1 MTIVISCLYA
11 FLNKT
16 DHSNVNNP
24 INRLTIMEKNF
35 LSSPIDVVLCFH
47 NAFRKDIAQIDSSVL
62 DIARSGG
69 NLSPVLD
76 RLHSMDEILD
86 YHARG
91 EEAAVFPAVDN
102 VAPLVARAY
111 LMDHRELDKMVESL
125 ETMRLQK
132 SPDSLLASR
141 ATAVLNSHLRIHL
154 DKEDAHLYQILR
166 EKTTLTQQVAI
177 GGIMS
182 SKIPPDRFP
191 AAITWLMPLLDLND
205 QVTVTKGWMTLMPP
219 QIFANVKPL
228 IKSAVAEG
236 WDAII
241 QRIPEL
247 NDK

>member
-1 MTIVISCLYA
+1 
-11 FLNKT
+11 
-16 DHSNVNNP
+16 
-24 INRLTIMEKNF
+24 
-35 LSSPIDVVLCFH
+35 LSSPIDIVLCFH

-62 DIARSGG
+62 EIARNGG

-76 RLHSMDEILD
+76 RLHSMNEILD

-91 EEAAVFPAVDN
+91 EEAAVFPAIDT

-111 LMDHRELDKMVESL
+111 LMDHRELDRMVESL
-125 ETMRLQK
+125 ETMRQQK
-132 SPDSLLASR
+132 SPDPLQTCR

-154 DKEDAHLYQILR
+154 NKEDAHLYPILR
-166 EKTTLTQQVAI
+166 EKTTLSQQIAI

-191 AAITWLMPLLDLND
+191 TAITWLMPLLDLND

-228 IKSAVAEG
+228 IKKASPQG
-236 WDAII
+236 WELIV

-247 NDK
+247 S

>member
-1 MTIVISCLYA
+1 
-11 FLNKT
+11 
-16 DHSNVNNP
+16 
-24 INRLTIMEKNF
+24 

-47 NAFRKDIAQIDSSVL
+47 NAFRRDIAQIDSATL

-102 VAPLVARAY
+102 IAPLVARAY
-111 LMDHRELDKMVESL
+111 LIDHRELDKMVEVL
-125 ETMRLQK
+125 EAMRLQK
-132 SPDSLLASR
+132 SPDPLQACRAS
-141 ATAVLNSHLRIHL
+141 AVLNSHLRIHL
-154 DKEDAHLYQILR
+154 DKEDAHLYPILR
-166 EKTTLTQQVAI
+166 EKTTINQQVTI

-182 SKIPPDRFP
+182 SKIPPNRFP
-191 AAITWLMPLLDLND
+191 AAIAWLFPLLDLND
-205 QVTVTKGWMTLMPP
+205 RVTVIRGWMTLMPP

-236 WDAII
+236 WDVIA

-247 NDK
+247 SNK

>member
-1 MTIVISCLYA
+1 LS
-11 FLNKT
+11 
-16 DHSNVNNP
+16 NP
-24 INRLTIMEKNF
+24 IDI
-35 LSSPIDVVLCFH
+35 VLCFH
-47 NAFRKDIAQIDSSVL
+47 NAFRRDIAEIDTSVL
-62 DIARSGG
+62 DIARNGG
-69 NLSPVLD
+69 NSSPVLN

-125 ETMRLQK
+125 EAMRLQET
-132 SPDSLLASR
+132 PDPLLASR

-154 DKEDAHLYQILR
+154 DKEDAHLYPILR
-166 EKTTLTQQVAI
+166 EKTTQSQQATIV
-177 GGIMS
+177 GIMS
-182 SKIPPDRFP
+182 SKVPPDRFP
-191 AAITWLMPLLDLND
+191 AAVAWLFPLLDLND
-205 QVTVTKGWMTLMPP
+205 RVTVTKGWMTLMPS

-228 IKSAVAEG
+228 IRNAVAEG
-236 WDAII
+236 WNAIA

>member
-1 MTIVISCLYA
+1 LQ
-11 FLNKT
+11 
-16 DHSNVNNP
+16 
-24 INRLTIMEKNF
+24 
-35 LSSPIDVVLCFH
+35 SPIDVVLCFH
-47 NAFRKDIAQIDSSVL
+47 NAFRRDIAQIDSTTL
-62 DIARSGG
+62 NIAQSGG
-69 NLSPVLD
+69 NPSPVLN
-76 RLHSMDEILD
+76 RLHAMDEILD

-125 ETMRLQK
+125 EAMRLQK
-132 SPDSLLASR
+132 SPDPLLASR

-154 DKEDAHLYQILR
+154 DKEDAHLYPILR
-166 EKTTLTQQVAI
+166 EKTTLSQQVAI

-191 AAITWLMPLLDLND
+191 AAIVWLFPLLDLND

-228 IKSAVAEG
+228 IKNAVAEG
-236 WDAII
+236 WDMLV

-247 NDK
+247 SDKQNVK

>member
-1 MTIVISCLYA
+1 M
-11 FLNKT
+11 
-16 DHSNVNNP
+16 
-24 INRLTIMEKNF
+24 
-35 LSSPIDVVLCFH
+35 SSPIDIVLRFH
-47 NAFRKDIAQIDSSVL
+47 NAFRRDMAQIDSLVF

-69 NLSPVLD
+69 NLSPVLE
-76 RLHSMDEILD
+76 RLHVMDEILD
-86 YHARG
+86 YHAKG

-111 LMDHRELDKMVESL
+111 LMDHRELDKMVDTL

-132 SPDSLLASR
+132 SPDPLIAAR

-154 DKEDAHLYQILR
+154 DKEDAHLYPILR
-166 EKTTLTQQVAI
+166 ERTSVSEQVSI

-182 SKIPPDRFP
+182 SKIPPDRFS
-191 AAITWLMPLLDLND
+191 AAIQWLFPMLDLGD
-205 QVTVTKGWMTLMPP
+205 QVVVTRGWMTLMPP
-219 QIFANVKPL
+219 QVFASVKPL

-236 WDAII
+236 WDMIA

>member
-1 MTIVISCLYA
+1 
-11 FLNKT
+11 
-16 DHSNVNNP
+16 
-24 INRLTIMEKNF
+24 MEKIF
-35 LSSPIDVVLCFH
+35 LSSPIDIVLCFH

-62 DIARSGG
+62 EIARSGG
-69 NLSPVLD
+69 NLLPILN
-76 RLHSMDEILD
+76 RLHSMNEILD

-111 LMDHRELDKMVESL
+111 LMDHRELDKMVESI

-132 SPDSLLASR
+132 SPDPLLTAR

-154 DKEDAHLYQILR
+154 GKEDAHLYQILR

-219 QIFANVKPL
+219 QIFASVKPL
-228 IKSAVAEG
+228 IKKVVAQS
-236 WDAII
+236 WDAIA

-247 NDK
+247 SDQ

>member
-1 MTIVISCLYA
+1 
-11 FLNKT
+11 
-16 DHSNVNNP
+16 
-24 INRLTIMEKNF
+24 

-47 NAFRKDIAQIDSSVL
+47 NAFRRDITEIDSSVL

-69 NLSPVLD
+69 NLTPVLD

-125 ETMRLQK
+125 EAMRLQK
-132 SPDSLLASR
+132 SPDPLIASR

-154 DKEDAHLYQILR
+154 DKEDAHLYPILR
-166 EKTTLTQQVAI
+166 EKTTVSQQVAI

-182 SKIPPDRFP
+182 SKIPSDQFP
-191 AAITWLMPLLDLND
+191 AAIAWMFPLLDLND
-205 QVTVTKGWMTLMPP
+205 RVTVTRGWMMFMPP
-219 QIFANVKPL
+219 QVFASIKPL

-236 WDAII
+236 WDMIA

-247 NDK
+247 NDKQS

>member
-1 MTIVISCLYA
+1 
-11 FLNKT
+11 
-16 DHSNVNNP
+16 
-24 INRLTIMEKNF
+24 

-47 NAFRKDIAQIDSSVL
+47 NAFRRDISQIDSATL

-111 LMDHRELDKMVESL
+111 LIDHRELDKMVEVL
-125 ETMRLQK
+125 EVMHLQK
-132 SPDSLLASR
+132 SPDPLQACR

-154 DKEDAHLYQILR
+154 DKEDAHLYPILK
-166 EKTTLTQQVAI
+166 EKTTNSQQVSI

-182 SKIPPDRFP
+182 SKIPPNRFP
-191 AAITWLMPLLDLND
+191 AAIAWLFPLLDLND
-205 QVTVTKGWMTLMPP
+205 RVTVIRGWMTLMPP

-236 WDAII
+236 WDII
-241 QRIPEL
+241 TQRIPEL
-247 NDK
+247 GNK

>member
-1 MTIVISCLYA
+1 
-11 FLNKT
+11 
-16 DHSNVNNP
+16 
-24 INRLTIMEKNF
+24 

-62 DIARSGG
+62 EIVRNGG
-69 NLSPVLD
+69 NLSLILNQ
-76 RLHSMDEILD
+76 LHSLDEILD

-91 EEAAVFPAVDN
+91 EEAAVFPAVEN

-125 ETMRLQK
+125 ETMLLQK
-132 SPDSLLASR
+132 SPDPLQTCR

-154 DKEDAHLYQILR
+154 SKEDAHLYQILR
-166 EKTTLTQQVAI
+166 EKTTLSQQIAI

-191 AAITWLMPLLDLND
+191 AAIMWLMPLLDLND

-219 QIFANVKPL
+219 QIFAGVKTL
-228 IKSAVAEG
+228 IKNAVSQE
-236 WDAII
+236 WDKIA
-241 QRIPEL
+241 QKIPEL

>member
-1 MTIVISCLYA
+1 L
-11 FLNKT
+11 
-16 DHSNVNNP
+16 P
-24 INRLTIMEKNF
+24 
-35 LSSPIDVVLCFH
+35 SPIDVVLCFH

-62 DIARSGG
+62 EIVRSGG
-69 NLSPVLD
+69 NLSPVLN

-86 YHARG
+86 YHTRG
-91 EEAAVFPAVDN
+91 EEAAVFPAVDI
-102 VAPLVARAY
+102 VAPLVAMAY

-125 ETMRLQK
+125 ETRRLQK
-132 SPDSLLASR
+132 SPDPLLTAR

-166 EKTTLTQQVAI
+166 EKTTLNQQVAI

-219 QIFANVKPL
+219 QIFASVKPL
-228 IKSAVAEG
+228 IKKAVAQSWG
-236 WDAII
+236 AIA